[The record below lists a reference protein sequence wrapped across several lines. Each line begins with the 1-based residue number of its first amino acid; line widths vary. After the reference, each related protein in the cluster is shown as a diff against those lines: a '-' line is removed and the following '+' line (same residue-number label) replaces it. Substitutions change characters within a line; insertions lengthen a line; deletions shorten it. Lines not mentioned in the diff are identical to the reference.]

1 MLNLFLE
8 IDLFYRMQKGLPRKG
23 IPLIARTHEAMLK
36 FLEVYPMFKDQFNQ
50 RVKMMID
57 DGEELMKILYEDT
70 EVTYK

>member
-1 MLNLFLE
+1 M
-8 IDLFYRMQKGLPRKG
+8 
-23 IPLIARTHEAMLK
+23 IARTHEAMLK

-50 RVKMMID
+50 KVKMMID